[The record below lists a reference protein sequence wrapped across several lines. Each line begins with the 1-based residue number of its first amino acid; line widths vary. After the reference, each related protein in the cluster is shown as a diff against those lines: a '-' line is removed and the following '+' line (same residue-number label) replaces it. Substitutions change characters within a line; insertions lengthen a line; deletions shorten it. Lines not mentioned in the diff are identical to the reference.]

1 MKWPIVIKVKWPKLP
16 SLLTTDGRKAWSFI
30 ALMGASGIFT
40 LMASWAYW
48 HVRKDVDSTFYLG
61 LAAHM
66 QLFAVIAVFG
76 AQFVRRIIKAGKD
89 GIEIS
94 DSLDAPAAAQKVAD
108 EAQNAA
114 DTIKDG

>member
-1 MKWPIVIKVKWPKLP
+1 VKWPIGIKWPKVP
-16 SLLTTDGRKAWSFI
+16 SLMTPDGRKAWSFI
-30 ALMGASGIFT
+30 ALMGASVVFT

-48 HVRKDVDSTFYLG
+48 HVRTDIDSTFKLG
-61 LAAHM
+61 LAAHL

-94 DSLDAPAAAQKVAD
+94 DSLDAPAAAQLVAD
-108 EAQNAA
+108 EAQIAA